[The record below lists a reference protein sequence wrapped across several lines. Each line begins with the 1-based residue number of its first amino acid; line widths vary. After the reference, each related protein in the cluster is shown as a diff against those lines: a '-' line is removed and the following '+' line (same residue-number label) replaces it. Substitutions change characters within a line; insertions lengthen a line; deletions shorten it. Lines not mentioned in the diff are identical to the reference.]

1 MRCSSFFACKFPAG
15 RSRYDMLDGIDC
27 QQPFAG
33 MDNSPDDVVLPLL
46 KELLGDDCHRLFNG
60 LL

>member
-1 MRCSSFFACKFPAG
+1 MSLCLQ
-15 RSRYDMLDGIDC
+15 RSRYDMLDGING
-27 QQPFAG
+27 QHPFAG
-33 MDNSPDDVVLPLL
+33 AEDSPDSLVEPLL